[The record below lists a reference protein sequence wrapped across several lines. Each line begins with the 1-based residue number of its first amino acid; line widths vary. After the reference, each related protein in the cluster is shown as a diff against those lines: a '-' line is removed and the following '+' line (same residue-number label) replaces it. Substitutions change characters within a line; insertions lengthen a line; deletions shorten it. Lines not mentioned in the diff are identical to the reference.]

1 MYNRRKA
8 NDLQKERGFIMKYI
22 ITFMLVL
29 SFGWMTVTQ
38 EAAAE
43 TDQPKIGI
51 LYHGPSDTYTK
62 LKNWSH
68 SNDKADK
75 LYQLYQSQ
83 GFQVSKITE
92 KELKSL
98 SELHKY
104 DAIVFPYTVMMNVTE
119 RENVKLYIQ
128 DGGGAIFAFGTARN
142 ESAHMD
148 TVLKNDRTPLIY
160 DTLTWIWEWDNLTEV
175 FASRFID
182 DVQLTNFTVK
192 NTATKHPILTNSYK
206 ELGKN
211 SLTLTNNRPT
221 GDWVEVIEPW
231 NKAIS
236 PLLTYSDYAATDKP
250 GTVQKGTTGAAYAVE
265 YGKGR
270 MVYIGFKM
278 YDQVTGGK
286 LPSWDKTTGDQDG
299 QVFLKHSLKWVA
311 EKHTNNVKRNYNV
324 SLTQN
329 NVSAYLRAN
338 DFVVYSTVSV
348 ENKGNVPARGTIH
361 IDVLD
366 SNEKVIASSKKMYLP
381 GLAPDK
387 SSYRIR
393 NEKFQLSLP
402 KKLANGTYTIRAIF
416 IEGRQDRTGI
426 AEQIPVVASIK
437 TFKKVSTS
445 NKAATSEVPFFPD
458 VSKSNAAY
466 QDMLSL
472 YKLGIIKGSKGKFY
486 PTGTLSRVQA
496 TEMILRSLGI
506 NASATATMNVSDM
519 KKGAYGYAVLATG
532 VRYGIIEPQNGKINA
547 YQPMKRD
554 TMAQAMVKGFKL
566 QGISDHNFKDIT
578 PTHPY
583 YKDIN
588 TLYTRGITTG
598 FIANNTYRPN
608 NTVTR
613 QQFASFIN
621 RALH

>member
-1 MYNRRKA
+1 
-8 NDLQKERGFIMKYI
+8 MKYI
-22 ITFMLVL
+22 IAFILIL
-29 SFGWMTVTQ
+29 SIGWMTATK
-38 EAAAE
+38 EASAE

-51 LYHGPSDTYTK
+51 LYHGPSQTYTK
-62 LKNWSH
+62 MKKWSLV
-68 SNDKADK
+68 SDKADK

-92 KELKSL
+92 TELKSL

-104 DAIVFPYTVMMNVTE
+104 DAIVFPYTVMMNVAE

-148 TVLKNDRTPLIY
+148 TVQKNDRTPLIY

-192 NTATKHPILTNSYK
+192 NTSNKHPVLTNTYK
-206 ELGKN
+206 ELGKT
-211 SLTLTNNRPT
+211 SLSFTNTRPT
-221 GDWVEVIEPW
+221 GDWIEVIEPW

-236 PLLTYSDYAATDKP
+236 PLLTYTSYSATDKP
-250 GTVQKGTTGAAYAVE
+250 NTIQKGSTGAAYAVE

-278 YDQVTGGK
+278 YDHITAGK
-286 LPSWDKTTGDQDG
+286 LQNWDKTTGDKDG
-299 QVFLKHSLKWVA
+299 QVFLKHSLNWVS
-311 EKHTNNVKRNYNV
+311 EPHTTELKRNYNV
-324 SLTQN
+324 SLTQSN
-329 NVSAYLRAN
+329 ISAYQRAN
-338 DFVVYSTVSV
+338 DFVVYSTVSA
-348 ENKGNVPARGTIH
+348 ENKGNVPARGTVH
-361 IDVLD
+361 IEVLD
-366 SNEKVIASSKKMYLP
+366 SNEKIITTSKKMYIP
-381 GLAPDK
+381 GLSPDK
-387 SSYRIR
+387 TSYRIH

-416 IEGRQDRTGI
+416 TEGRKDRTSI
-426 AEQIPVVASIK
+426 AEQIPVVASTK
-437 TFKKVSTS
+437 TFKKVSSS
-445 NKAATSEVPFFPD
+445 NNAGIGEVPFFPD

-472 YKLGIIKGSKGKFY
+472 YKLGVIKGSKGKFY

-506 NASATATMNVSDM
+506 NASASATMNVSDM
-519 KKGAYGYAVLATG
+519 KKGDYGYAALATG

-547 YQPMKRD
+547 FQPMKRD
-554 TMAQAMVKGFKL
+554 VMAKAIVNGFKL
-566 QGISDHNFKDIT
+566 QGSTEHNFKDIS
-578 PTHPY
+578 PTNPY
-583 YKDIN
+583 HKEIT
-588 TLYTRGITTG
+588 TLYARGITTG
-598 FIANNTYRPN
+598 FTIDNTYRPN

-613 QQFASFIN
+613 QQFTSFIN

>member
-1 MYNRRKA
+1 M
-8 NDLQKERGFIMKYI
+8 
-22 ITFMLVL
+22 
-29 SFGWMTVTQ
+29 S
-38 EAAAE
+38 
-43 TDQPKIGI
+43 
-51 LYHGPSDTYTK
+51 
-62 LKNWSH
+62 
-68 SNDKADK
+68 
-75 LYQLYQSQ
+75 
-83 GFQVSKITE
+83 
-92 KELKSL
+92 
-98 SELHKY
+98 
-104 DAIVFPYTVMMNVTE
+104 
-119 RENVKLYIQ
+119 
-128 DGGGAIFAFGTARN
+128 IF
-142 ESAHMD
+142 
-148 TVLKNDRTPLIY
+148 
-160 DTLTWIWEWDNLTEV
+160 
-175 FASRFID
+175 
-182 DVQLTNFTVK
+182 
-192 NTATKHPILTNSYK
+192 
-206 ELGKN
+206 
-211 SLTLTNNRPT
+211 
-221 GDWVEVIEPW
+221 
-231 NKAIS
+231 
-236 PLLTYSDYAATDKP
+236 
-250 GTVQKGTTGAAYAVE
+250 
-265 YGKGR
+265 
-270 MVYIGFKM
+270 
-278 YDQVTGGK
+278 
-286 LPSWDKTTGDQDG
+286 
-299 QVFLKHSLKWVA
+299 
-311 EKHTNNVKRNYNV
+311 V

-338 DFVVYSTVSV
+338 DFVVYSTVSA

-361 IDVLD
+361 VDVLD

-381 GLAPDK
+381 GLSPDK

-416 IEGRQDRTGI
+416 TEGRQDRTGI
-426 AEQIPVVASIK
+426 AEQIPVVASTK

-519 KKGAYGYAVLATG
+519 KKGDYGYAVMATG

-547 YQPMKRD
+547 FQPMKRD
-554 TMAQAMVKGFKL
+554 TMAKAMVKGFKL

-598 FIANNTYRPN
+598 FTVDNTYRPN

>member
-1 MYNRRKA
+1 M
-8 NDLQKERGFIMKYI
+8 MKYI
-22 ITFMLVL
+22 ITFILVL
-29 SFGWMTVTQ
+29 SFGWMTATQ

-43 TDQPKIGI
+43 TNPQKIGI
-51 LYHGPSDTYTK
+51 LYHGQSDTYTK
-62 LKNWSH
+62 IKKWSLT
-68 SNDKADK
+68 SDKADK
-75 LYQLYQSQ
+75 LYHLYESQ

-92 KELKSL
+92 TELKSL
-98 SELHKY
+98 SELRKY
-104 DAIVFPYTVMMNVTE
+104 DAIVFPYTVMMNVKE

-192 NTATKHPILTNSYK
+192 NTSNKHPILTNTYK
-206 ELGKN
+206 ELGKI
-211 SLTLTNNRPT
+211 SLSFTNTRPA

-236 PLLTYSDYAATDKP
+236 PLLTYTNYSATDKP
-250 GTVQKGTTGAAYAVE
+250 NTVKKGSTGAAYAVE

-270 MVYIGFKM
+270 MVYSGFKM
-278 YDQVTGGK
+278 YDHITGGNLK
-286 LPSWDKTTGDQDG
+286 SWDKTTGDQDG
-299 QVFLKHSLKWVA
+299 QVFLKHSLNWVT
-311 EKHTNNVKRNYNV
+311 EPHTTEVKRTYNV
-324 SLTQN
+324 SLTQS
-329 NVSAYLRAN
+329 NVSAYQRAN
-338 DFVVYSTVSV
+338 DFVVYSTVTA
-348 ENKGNVPARGTIH
+348 ENKGNVPARGTVH
-361 IDVLD
+361 IEVLD
-366 SNEKVIASSKKMYLP
+366 SNEKTIATSQKIYIP
-381 GLAPDK
+381 GLSPDK

-416 IEGRQDRTGI
+416 TEGRKDQTGI
-426 AEQIPVVASIK
+426 AEQIPVVASTK
-437 TFKKVSTS
+437 TFKKTS
-445 NKAATSEVPFFPD
+445 ASNYAIIGEVPFFPD

-472 YKLGIIKGSKGKFY
+472 YKLGVIKGSKGKFY

-506 NASATATMNVSDM
+506 NASASATMNVSDM
-519 KKGAYGYAVLATG
+519 KKGDYGYAVLATG
-532 VRYGIIEPQNGKINA
+532 IRYGIIEPQNGKINA
-547 YQPMKRD
+547 FQPMKRD
-554 TMAQAMVKGFKL
+554 VMAKAIVNGFKL
-566 QGISDHNFKDIT
+566 QGITEHKFKDIS

-583 YKDIN
+583 YKEIN

-598 FIANNTYRPN
+598 FTIDNTYRPN